1 MSKHI
6 SIVFGIISG
15 YSFNRDNLTLSM
27 NISVRIE
34 GHLRSV
40 SFQIPAYGKEY
51 DFFGHKLCLYRKD
64 GTVNLEFLNET
75 YIMATMVE
83 DAGTFTIK
91 EIQLDAIMYQ

>member
-1 MSKHI
+1 MTPRYQI
-6 SIVFGIISG
+6 P
-15 YSFNRDNLTLSM
+15 SFNRDNLTLSM

-51 DFFGHKLCLYRKD
+51 DFFCHKLCLYRKD